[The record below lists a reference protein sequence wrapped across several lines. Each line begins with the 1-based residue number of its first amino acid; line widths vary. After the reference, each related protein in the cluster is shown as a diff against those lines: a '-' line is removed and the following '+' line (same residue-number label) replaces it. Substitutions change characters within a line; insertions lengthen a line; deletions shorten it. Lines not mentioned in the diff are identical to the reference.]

1 MVASQKKT
9 MRLMMKEQRRMLFK
23 QHPRAGE
30 VLSDLFFD
38 SFDFPKQTLF
48 GAYWPIGSE
57 LDIRPLLYELM
68 EKGFRCALPCLTQE
82 GLLFHLWTLSTPLQK
97 GPFHVLEPSS
107 TVPTAIPNVLL
118 VPLLAFDRQGHRLGY
133 GQGHFDRFLHQHKV
147 ITIGIGFKGQEVDR
161 VPHQAHDFSLD
172 YILTE
177 EEIISCTPL
186 TSRA

>member
-1 MVASQKKT
+1 MITSQKKA
-9 MRLMMKEQRRMLFK
+9 MRFMMKERRRVLF
-23 QHPRAGE
+23 QQSPRGGE

-57 LDIRPLLYELM
+57 LDIRPLLYELI
-68 EKGFRCALPCLTQE
+68 EQGFKCALPCLTQE
-82 GLLFHLWTLSTPLQK
+82 GLLYRLWTPSTPLQK

-107 TVPTAIPNVLL
+107 KALTAIPNVLL

-161 VPHQAHDFSLD
+161 VPHQAHDFSLN

-177 EEIISCTPL
+177 VGIITCTSI
-186 TSRA
+186 T